1 MMKNNLKVIDLF
13 CGAGGLSLGFEN
25 QGFESVLAVDMWNNA
40 IDTFNNN
47 RENKVGIVE
56 DIANIDEKF
65 IKDRV
70 KCHVNGVIGGPPC
83 QGFSLAGK
91 RSEDDARN
99 KLYQEYFKTLSII
112 NPDFFVIEN
121 VTGILSMKKGEVKQ
135 DIINR
140 ANKIGYNVYQD
151 KLIASD
157 YGVPQNRVRVFFIGI
172 KKELDKKKSF
182 TFPSKFNYKVTCE
195 EAISDLPSLDNN
207 EDNTQYR
214 CKPTSEYQKK
224 MRGKSKNV
232 FNHEQ
237 TFHTDETRVL
247 ISHVPEGGSIKDL
260 PDELRGDRKYS
271 SLLRRM
277 NSKAQSNT
285 IDTGHRTYFHYKE
298 NRILSVR
305 EAARIQSF
313 PDDYIFAGSKVN
325 QYKQVG
331 NAVPPML
338 AEQIAK
344 SIIAYLYN
352 DKED

>member
-1 MMKNNLKVIDLF
+1 MKNREFKVVDLF
-13 CGAGGLSLGFEN
+13 CGAGGLSLGFEK
-25 QGFESVLAVDMWNNA
+25 QGFESALAIDMWSNA

-56 DIANIDEKF
+56 DISNINEEF
-65 IKDRV
+65 ITKNITSDI
-70 KCHVNGVIGGPPC
+70 CGVIGGPPC

-91 RSEDDARN
+91 RDEDDERN
-99 KLYQEYFKTLSII
+99 KLYQEYFKTLSLI

-121 VTGILSMKKGEVKQ
+121 VTGILSMKNGEVKD
-135 DIINR
+135 DIIKR
-140 ANKIGYNVYQD
+140 ANEIGYNIYYD

-157 YGVPQNRVRVFFIGI
+157 YGVPQNRIRVFFVGI
-172 KKELDKKKSF
+172 RKSLDKGDF
-182 TFPSKFNYKVTCE
+182 VFPTKFNYKVTCE
-195 EAISDLPSLDNN
+195 EAISDLPSLDKN
-207 EDNTQYR
+207 EDNFTYKTR
-214 CKPTSEYQKK
+214 PLSVYQKE
-224 MRGKSKNV
+224 MRKNSDKV

-237 TFHTDETRVL
+237 TFHTDETKKL
-247 ISHVPEGGSIKDL
+247 ISMVPEGGSIKDL
-260 PDELRGDRKYS
+260 PEEIRGNRKYS

-313 PDDYIFAGSKVN
+313 PDDYIFSGSKVN

-331 NAVPPML
+331 NAVPPLL
-338 AEQIAK
+338 AEQVAK
-344 SIIAYLYN
+344 AIKDYLY
-352 DKED
+352 K